1 MGTPPQTVVRAA
13 QPCSLPFSS
22 LVPSPQHRREGTASA
37 TSAEHPVD
45 LLLLLQTSPSL
56 SGSSQAEL
64 PLRRTAIFREKRC
77 LKGPGRCLSRPLLR
91 SLSLRARAPTS
102 ASSLLLPSPRSGSLA
117 RARAT
122 TPSPAQRAAASTP
135 QPAASGCRRSR
146 RRSRRTCPPGSGPL
160 LEAVTLSQA
169 PQPPQG

>member
-22 LVPSPQHRREGTASA
+22 LVPPQHRREGTTSEA
-37 TSAEHPVD
+37 TSEHPVD

-117 RARAT
+117 RA
-122 TPSPAQRAAASTP
+122 
-135 QPAASGCRRSR
+135 
-146 RRSRRTCPPGSGPL
+146 
-160 LEAVTLSQA
+160 
-169 PQPPQG
+169 